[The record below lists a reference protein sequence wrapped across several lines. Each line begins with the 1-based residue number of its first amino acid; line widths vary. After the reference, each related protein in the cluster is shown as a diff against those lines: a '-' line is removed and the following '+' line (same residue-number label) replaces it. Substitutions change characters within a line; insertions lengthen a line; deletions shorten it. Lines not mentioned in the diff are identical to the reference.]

1 MLPTAGTLAATGD
14 VIAGIALVV
23 AVIAL
28 VALVALIVAKKARRR
43 KEPEWRYPF

>member
-14 VIAGIALVV
+14 VIAGIALIV

-28 VALVALIVAKKARRR
+28 VALVALILCKKTRRR
-43 KEPEWRYPF
+43 KEPEWKYPF